1 MTQTDRLT
9 GFDLG
14 AAIKVPARVASTGNL
29 TLYSTQTIDGVA
41 VSTGDRVLVKD
52 QTTGTENG
60 VYIVNASTWSRASDY
75 DGNRDAVRG
84 TIVLVNA
91 GTVSA
96 LSIWRQNSTG
106 TNSDGSI
113 KIGTDASSFVQIN
126 SPLSGAS
133 AYGQTLTAS
142 TDAAAARVILGAAGT
157 TAAGDAIFRATS
169 TAAVK
174 TILGMGTASTVDTGS
189 SGHVLPFL
197 DTVNRW
203 TAAQYFVP
211 VALTSSNGAIT
222 PDLST
227 SLVFTHTLTAASTL
241 QMPSNPVA
249 GMNFVINLLQGS
261 STNYALTYSSHYRF
275 GGGSTGSTAIAIG
288 TVVNSR
294 AQFIGEIIS
303 TSLVFASITNYGV

>member
-52 QTTGTENG
+52 QTTATENG
-60 VYIVNASTWSRASDY
+60 VYIVNASTWARASDY
-75 DGNRDAVRG
+75 DGNRDALRG

-91 GTVSA
+91 GTA
-96 LSIWRQNSTG
+96 NAISIWRQNSTG
-106 TNSDGSI
+106 TNTDGSI

-126 SPLSGAS
+126 SPLTSAS
-133 AYGQTLTAS
+133 TFGQTLIAS
-142 TDAAAARVILGAAGT
+142 SDAAAARVILGSAGST
-157 TAAGDAIFRATS
+157 TAGDAIFRATS

-174 TILGMGTASTVDTGS
+174 SILGLGTASTNDIGS
-189 SGHVLPFL
+189 SGAVVPLL
-197 DTVNRW
+197 STVNMW
-203 TAAQYFVP
+203 SAAQYFVP

-222 PDLST
+222 PNLST

-241 QMPSNPVA
+241 QMPTNPVA
-249 GMNFVINLLQGS
+249 GMSFVINILQNS
-261 STNYALTYSSHYRF
+261 STNFALTYSSHYKF

-288 TVVNSR
+288 TLVNSR
-294 AQFIGEIIS
+294 AQFIGEVVS
-303 TSLVFASITNYGV
+303 TALVLASITNYGV